1 MISSYTTP
9 APLNCE
15 LLGTETVS
23 DSSLSLTSALSTGSG
38 PMYQSVTA
46 TNARRNKPP
55 KMQCFQI
62 TDIYSPARET
72 AGQLQLGS
80 LVSVQA
86 EGHLG
91 EGQAARLGSG
101 LVHAC
106 LLWDSLEVQRFLD
119 PFSRQSAEGFCCHS
133 HQPAIGQIK
142 SHRQI
147 QCHMKEC
154 ARLTAKGHGVKKN

>member
-46 TNARRNKPP
+46 TNVRRNKPP

-62 TDIYSPARET
+62 TDIYSPAHET

-80 LVSVQA
+80 LVSV
-86 EGHLG
+86 
-91 EGQAARLGSG
+91 QAARLGSG

-106 LLWDSLEVQRFLD
+106 LLWDSLEVQWFLD
-119 PFSRQSAEGFCCHS
+119 LFSRQSAEGFCCHS
-133 HQPAIGQIK
+133 HQLAIGQIK